1 MSIKTCINTSIYT
14 EKIVKVRKLM
24 IIYTLFHKDSFI
36 SPYVYYIILIDIEK
50 RILWNENQYKM
61 KIFFLF
67 GENVL
72 FSNIV
77 WISVLCH
84 IIDVASVYFFKYRKR
99 QSFFSIGSKDW
110 YLLQLFYDPS
120 RELSSKTFLVVVV
133 ESPPFLNLNNYYCF
147 LQFLHDNG
155 EIRFLN

>member
-1 MSIKTCINTSIYT
+1 M
-14 EKIVKVRKLM
+14 
-24 IIYTLFHKDSFI
+24 
-36 SPYVYYIILIDIEK
+36 
-50 RILWNENQYKM
+50 
-61 KIFFLF
+61 
-67 GENVL
+67 
-72 FSNIV
+72 
-77 WISVLCH
+77 LCH

-155 EIRFLN
+155 EIRFLNYNLKQFSLCRYMLYLDISSKGTTKIDTFVIKEEPRAFGHMIVNYPALK